1 MLRDFFLCTVVRH
14 CLMRNFTHRWFSG
27 HSYHRVDFCRP
38 ACLTRVP
45 NGSKII
51 QLFRQ
56 RLSRISIKAYATI
69 PIGIVGAKSLV
80 FSRVRFKVIQ
90 QQGTRKNEYT
100 CLCCFFPPRWNTLWF
115 IEATVKTT
123 ITHNNLR
130 HCRVSFSPFVRQP
143 FSKQLYIC
151 SDLKGLINIRIN

>member
-14 CLMRNFTHRWFSG
+14 CLMRNFTHRWFSV

-90 QQGTRKNEYT
+90 QQGSRKNEHT
-100 CLCCFFPPRWNTLWF
+100 CLCNLRSLAVFKQFEGAWKAGKPRWGAPRPR
-115 IEATVKTT
+115 EAWERD
-123 ITHNNLR
+123 NSRNSSRFRGFAAL
-130 HCRVSFSPFVRQP
+130 CARVQ
-143 FSKQLYIC
+143 IA
-151 SDLKGLINIRIN
+151 